1 MLNITVSGITQTKQ
15 ALDSKIRRLLER
27 VSADVLSVAR
37 ANTPIR
43 LGKARA
49 GWKRKKLGKEYS
61 VSNRVVYIGK
71 LEEGSSKQAPR
82 GILKPT
88 VDEITR
94 RKY

>member
-1 MLNITVSGITQTKQ
+1 M
-15 ALDSKIRRLLER
+15 DR
-27 VSADVLSVAR
+27 VSADVLTVAR

-49 GWKRKKLGKEYS
+49 GWKRRKTRDGFT
-61 VSNRVVYIGK
+61 VSNRVVYIDK
-71 LEEGSSKQAPR
+71 LEQGSSKQAPR

-88 VDEITR
+88 VEEITR